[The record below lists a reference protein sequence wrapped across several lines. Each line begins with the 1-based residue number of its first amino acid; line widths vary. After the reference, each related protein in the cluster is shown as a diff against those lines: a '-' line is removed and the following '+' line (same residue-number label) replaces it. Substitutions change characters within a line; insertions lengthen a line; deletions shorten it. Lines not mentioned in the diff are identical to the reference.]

1 MSQTPSSIPKP
12 ERRTASAT
20 VDVAALRREL
30 ELRGWSQA
38 DLAAKADISPTTLSG
53 IMHSGK
59 AVSLRVVKKIARA
72 LDAEAV
78 TPTMAVLLSGRAA

>member
-1 MSQTPSSIPKP
+1 MVV
-12 ERRTASAT
+12 EGRRAT
-20 VDVAALRREL
+20 SGTVLVDVVALRREL

-59 AVSLRVVKKIARA
+59 AVSLRVVKKIART
-72 LDAEAV
+72 LDAEPV
-78 TPTMAVLLSGRAA
+78 TATMAALLSGRAA